1 MIRPPPLHPG
11 PHRPRADGGKPAH
24 RGRRRLPPRPRP
36 RTRRRPRPLRSRHG
50 GRGLGTS
57 GDRELPRRHRGRRPP
72 DLPGAARSRAASRW
86 GVARRAAGAERNV
99 GPPRSPRPR
108 LRRPLRP
115 RGGTAGRPRPGPALS
130 LAARRGMDAL
140 PRPHRPL
147 RKSEAAGRGRGTP
160 RRAPIGDAAR
170 ERPGFSSIDSLGA
183 YLTFGPGAARTDAD
197 RNCLSNIRPE
207 GLPPAQAAAK
217 LAALLA
223 ASAER
228 KVSGV
233 ALKDLEEPSLEG

>member
-1 MIRPPPLHPG
+1 MAEALEQAGIESFPVATEAADRRTYLARPDL
-11 PHRPRADGGKPAH
+11 
-24 RGRRRLPPRPRP
+24 GRRLDGASRDA
-36 RTRRRPRPLRSRHG
+36 LRERS
-50 GRGLGTS
+50 GTW
-57 GDRELPRRHRGRRPP
+57 GRR
-72 DLPGAARSRAASRW
+72 DLLVLVSDGLSALA
-86 GVARRAAGAERNV
+86 AERQAV
-99 GPPRSPRPR
+99 PVLAR
-108 LRRPLRP
+108 LFPLLQ
-115 RGGTAGRPRPGPALS
+115 GAGWTLYPVLIVPFGRVKLQDEAGEL
-130 LAARRGMDAL
+130 LGARQSVMLLG
-140 PRPHRPL
+140 
-147 RKSEAAGRGRGTP
+147 
-160 RRAPIGDAAR
+160 